1 MEFCSRG
8 WKLSLGG
15 GPEKK
20 SKAHEQNSLFQ
31 YSPVYVFQIKRTKC
45 DFSRVKKHV
54 INSAL
59 CISFKATSPL

>member
-31 YSPVYVFQIKRTKC
+31 YSPVYVFQII